1 MSSSS
6 TTTMRMNSIMTQPP
20 YWRAATVSAAHPCAR
35 AGRPVGDGGAGE
47 RAPAGFLRARARERS
62 VIGWSHARTT
72 LVGRLKAASGRRCDM
87 PDPNSVPLVHCSN
100 CQALYQVV
108 KAQAGPETV
117 DLEIACRVCNGP
129 LTAREGQFVL
139 KYFLL
144 REASRLDI
152 RRAQQGSLRAK
163 GGRSRPR
170 RPADR
175 LHQKQKYTAGANGA
189 TSRPC
194 ARAAGEVVAAP
205 ERRTTDHRRGLC
217 AARRRATVPGGA
229 EIGADFRAEE
239 AATSS
244 ARSRDFASGD
254 RTIDPIY

>member
-1 MSSSS
+1 M
-6 TTTMRMNSIMTQPP
+6 
-20 YWRAATVSAAHPCAR
+20 
-35 AGRPVGDGGAGE
+35 
-47 RAPAGFLRARARERS
+47 
-62 VIGWSHARTT
+62 
-72 LVGRLKAASGRRCDM
+72 GRLKAASGRRCDM

-163 GGRSRPR
+163 GGRTRPR
-170 RPADR
+170 RPR
-175 LHQKQKYTAGANGA
+175 
-189 TSRPC
+189 
-194 ARAAGEVVAAP
+194 
-205 ERRTTDHRRGLC
+205 
-217 AARRRATVPGGA
+217 
-229 EIGADFRAEE
+229 
-239 AATSS
+239 
-244 ARSRDFASGD
+244 
-254 RTIDPIY
+254 

>member
-1 MSSSS
+1 MASLVGVILLFRYGMPYRVRTEGETYLVLNGPLDQREIKADRRYDRWGKLGLVHDRARDDCPDRSAVFVS
-6 TTTMRMNSIMTQPP
+6 TPLAA
-20 YWRAATVSAAHPCAR
+20 RAAGAHDLAAI
-35 AGRPVGDGGAGE
+35 GRELDAPRREG
-47 RAPAGFLRARARERS
+47 APAGSVGARVRDRS

-72 LVGRLKAASGRRCDM
+72 LVVRLKAASGRRCDM

-144 REASRLDI
+144 REASRLDVK
-152 RRAQQGSLRAK
+152 RAKQGSLRAK

-170 RPADR
+170 
-175 LHQKQKYTAGANGA
+175 
-189 TSRPC
+189 
-194 ARAAGEVVAAP
+194 
-205 ERRTTDHRRGLC
+205 
-217 AARRRATVPGGA
+217 
-229 EIGADFRAEE
+229 
-239 AATSS
+239 
-244 ARSRDFASGD
+244 
-254 RTIDPIY
+254 

>member
-1 MSSSS
+1 MAAPGRRTGDVPMGSAGDDACAIGARRSYGLGCTRGRERSPARYSSK
-6 TTTMRMNSIMTQPP
+6 
-20 YWRAATVSAAHPCAR
+20 RAWLWIGRPSLGATCRLVPHREHVIERGNVSALTRPRWLHSAHLILTIIGDCCS
-35 AGRPVGDGGAGE
+35 GRFGGAE
-47 RAPAGFLRARARERS
+47 RDRRGRVKRRRLNWLICWLGVPVVKQHRGSTPSRSS

-139 KYFLL
+139 KYCLL

-152 RRAQQGSLRAK
+152 RRAARGFLRAK
-163 GGRSRPR
+163 KGRSRPR
-170 RPADR
+170 RVR
-175 LHQKQKYTAGANGA
+175 
-189 TSRPC
+189 
-194 ARAAGEVVAAP
+194 
-205 ERRTTDHRRGLC
+205 
-217 AARRRATVPGGA
+217 
-229 EIGADFRAEE
+229 
-239 AATSS
+239 
-244 ARSRDFASGD
+244 
-254 RTIDPIY
+254 